1 MFLSTK
7 YICDIFLKKD
17 LINANTVDARTT
29 KTCPDWLGWKLW
41 WGGVGKTQAEQ
52 FDFIIKII
60 IHLKYTRVKVWLNL
74 LKLMHWK
81 FLQ

>member
-1 MFLSTK
+1 MPVES
-7 YICDIFLKKD
+7 
-17 LINANTVDARTT
+17 
-29 KTCPDWLGWKLW
+29 WLWC
-41 WGGVGKTQAEQ
+41 VGETQAEQ
-52 FDFIIKII
+52 FDFIIRII

>member
-1 MFLSTK
+1 MMEEGT
-7 YICDIFLKKD
+7 CENKKN
-17 LINANTVDARTT
+17 LFQKQRLNHPNGWFN
-29 KTCPDWLGWKLW
+29 CWLLR
-41 WGGVGKTQAEQ
+41 VGETQAEQ